1 MGQSET
7 MAETV
12 RIRPRRLR
20 WLSVVSAIAANAIDW
35 PAYSEAEDEILEPAT
50 DVIRVAPDE
59 ILAVASAPSIDISA
73 SLLPRLSNLMSDIP
87 ADSTGL
93 PVVLP
98 GLSDLRAADSAQ
110 VSGFGEQLSIL
121 KVDRIPLK
129 ISGVPPRYP
138 HWARRAGLEAIV
150 TLRFVVTAEGVVRD
164 IKVHKIEGDERFGD
178 EAVRAVGSWRFDPAI
193 KGGKAVACW
202 CFQKVSFKIVD

>member
-20 WLSVVSAIAANAIDW
+20 WLSVVSAIVANALLFYVLALARTVPARPTDSDYEIMRVISIDL
-35 PAYSEAEDEILEPAT
+35 PAESDAEDEVLDLST
-50 DVIRVAPDE
+50 DVIRSAPEE
-59 ILAVASAPSIDISA
+59 ILAVASKPLIDMSA
-73 SLLPRLSNLMSDIP
+73 SLLPRLSGLMSDIP

-98 GLSDLRAADSAQ
+98 GLSDLRSADSAQ

-121 KVDRIPLK
+121 KVDQIPLK
-129 ISGVPPRYP
+129 ISGAPPRYP
-138 HWARRAGLEAIV
+138 RWARRAGLEATV
-150 TLRFVVTAEGVVRD
+150 TLRFVVT
-164 IKVHKIEGDERFGD
+164 
-178 EAVRAVGSWRFDPAI
+178 
-193 KGGKAVACW
+193 VAT
-202 CFQKVSFKIVD
+202 KL